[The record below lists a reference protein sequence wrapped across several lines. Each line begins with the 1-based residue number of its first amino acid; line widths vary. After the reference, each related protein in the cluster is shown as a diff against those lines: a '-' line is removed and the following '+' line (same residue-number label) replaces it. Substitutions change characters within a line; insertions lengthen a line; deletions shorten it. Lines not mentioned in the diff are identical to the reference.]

1 MKEGNHSMN
10 IRMRAPGAPSI
21 SGERLLR
28 NIAEFAAVGRDPAG
42 GITRAGFDAADRAA
56 RELLIDK
63 TLRAGLVPQVDAA
76 GNIIVQRRQGVAPCA
91 DSPVILIGSHLDT
104 VVNGGRLD
112 GAYGVLSALEVL
124 QTIEECGASPSAEPV
139 AIAFANEEGALFPQ
153 PFWGSMALA
162 GRTDELPDDPR
173 SHDNRPLAQALTLA
187 GGNLSELK
195 SATWPRQ
202 AIAAYLE
209 LHIEQGPVLEDA
221 GRRIGV
227 VESITGRTVL
237 TVHVDGV
244 SGHAGTVPMADR
256 RDALAVAARIVTR
269 VRKLSRDDRLCRV
282 ATVGRLDTYPNSP
295 NTIASM
301 VRLTIDLR
309 DTDAAR
315 AADAEDTLR
324 RELATLAAEERVTI
338 DVEAATRT
346 PPVRTDP
353 RLRTAIARSAED
365 LGLTY
370 SSMPSGAG
378 HDAQIVADCA
388 PIGMIFTPSKKG
400 VSHVPEED
408 TDDADLVAGA
418 QVLLHTALRI

>member
-1 MKEGNHSMN
+1 MSMRTRIPGPPN
-10 IRMRAPGAPSI
+10 IN
-21 SGERLLR
+21 GERLLR

-56 RELLIDK
+56 RRLLIDK
-63 TLRAGLVPQVDAA
+63 ALGAGFVPRVDAA
-76 GNIIVQRRQGVAPCA
+76 GNIIVQRRGAVVPCA
-91 DSPVILIGSHLDT
+91 DSPAILIGSHLDT

-112 GAYGVLSALEVL
+112 GAYGVLAALEVL
-124 QTIEECGASPSAEPV
+124 QTIEDHGASTSAEPV
-139 AIAFANEEGALFPQ
+139 VIAFANEEGALFPQ

-173 SHDNRPLAQALTLA
+173 SHDNHPLAEALALA
-187 GGNLSELK
+187 GGDLSELK
-195 SATWPRQ
+195 SAAWPRQ
-202 AIAAYLE
+202 AIVAYLE
-209 LHIEQGPVLEDA
+209 LHIEQGPVLEDT

-227 VESITGRTVL
+227 VEAITGRTVL
-237 TVHVDGV
+237 TVQVEGV

-256 RDALAVAARIVTR
+256 RDALAVAARVVTC
-269 VRKLSRDDRLCRV
+269 VRTLARDDRLCRV

-295 NTIASM
+295 NTIAST
-301 VRLTIDLR
+301 VRLTVDLR

-315 AADAEDTLR
+315 VSDAEGALR
-324 RELATLAAEERVTI
+324 RELAALAAEEEVAVE
-338 DVEAATRT
+338 VEATTRT
-346 PPVRTDP
+346 PPVRADP
-353 RLRTAIARSAED
+353 RLRTAIERSAQD

-370 SSMPSGAG
+370 ACMPSGAG
-378 HDAQIVADCA
+378 HDAQIVGVCA

-418 QVLLHTALRI
+418 QVLLYTALRI